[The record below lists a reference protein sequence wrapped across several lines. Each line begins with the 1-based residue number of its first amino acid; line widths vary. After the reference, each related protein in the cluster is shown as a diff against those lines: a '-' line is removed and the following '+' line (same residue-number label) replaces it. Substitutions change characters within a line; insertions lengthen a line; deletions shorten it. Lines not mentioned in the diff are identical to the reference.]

1 MRIFMQNIYDNQ
13 NWLKIKIFHGCFFF
27 FYKNPF
33 DMQKQS
39 AAYTSTLRPVKNVIY
54 IIYVFNNFT

>member
-1 MRIFMQNIYDNQ
+1 MRIFMQNINDNQ

-27 FYKNPF
+27 CKNPF

-39 AAYTSTLRPVKNVIY
+39 ATPTLALTISEKCNL
-54 IIYVFNNFT
+54 